1 MLKIKLY
8 SNIDY
13 IQNLSRGLI
22 NPVAALPLNDRTGF
36 YNFYNL
42 YSYGT
47 GSTVTK
53 NITGVSNVGKYRVFV
68 DSNLVYKAWLPQIT
82 IAGVTGS
89 VGLNGTYTYQIGSGS
104 AGTYDTSG
112 NDSLIVNTG
121 APASGVWGNDGTVS
135 IDSNRLRNVTSW
147 AAVRLFTYN
156 ATTGQ
161 WYYPDAGIDNVDI
174 NTLLYGP
181 FSFSSTVT
189 YNIPLSLVTGGLQT
203 GNWPQGIFVMNVVY
217 QGLFEQQAVPT
228 IGVCANV
235 ICRKLQELSDDILY
249 QRACKG
255 KCKQY
260 DDLSRVWNLCYQ
272 QLLRV
277 QIDFESYVSYD
288 ISNIPALNESL
299 ITNNELGK
307 AVSLY
312 KEALAI
318 AEQNIDC
325 NGCK

>member
-22 NPVAALPLNDRTGF
+22 NPVSALPLNDRTGF

-47 GSTVTK
+47 GSFVTK
-53 NITGVSNVGKYRVFV
+53 NIAGVLNLTKYYISV
-68 DSNLVYKAWLPQIT
+68 DSNLVYQVWQPQIT

-89 VGLNGTYTYQIGSGS
+89 VGLNGTYTYQNGAGS
-104 AGTYDTSG
+104 AGTYDTFSTQT
-112 NDSLIVNTG
+112 LRVNTG
-121 APASGVWGNDGTVS
+121 VPASGVWGNNGT
-135 IDSNRLRNVTSW
+135 IAITANPLRSDASW
-147 AAVRLFTYN
+147 NGVRLYTYN
-156 ATTGQ
+156 AITGQ
-161 WYYPDAGIDNVDI
+161 WYYSDAGIDYVDI
-174 NTLLYGP
+174 NTLFYGP
-181 FSFSSTVT
+181 TFLTPTIT

-217 QGLFEQQAVPT
+217 IGLFEQQAVPT

-235 ICRKLQELSDDILY
+235 ICRKLQELADDILY

-272 QLLRV
+272 QLLRT
-277 QIDFESYVSYD
+277 QIDFESYVSFD
-288 ISNIPALNESL
+288 ISNISALNESL

-318 AEQNIDC
+318 AEQDIDC

>member
-47 GSTVTK
+47 GSTITK
-53 NITGVSNVGKYRVFV
+53 NITGVLNLTEYRISV
-68 DSNLVYKAWLPQIT
+68 DSNLVYQAWQPQIT

-89 VGLNGTYTYQIGSGS
+89 VGLNGTYTYQSGANS
-104 AGTYDTSG
+104 AGTYDTLFNQS
-112 NDSLIVNTG
+112 ITVNTG
-121 APASGVWGNDGTVS
+121 APTSGVWGNNGT
-135 IDSNRLRNVTSW
+135 ITIAANPIRSNLSW

-174 NTLLYGP
+174 NTLLYGT

-217 QGLFEQQAVPT
+217 IGLFEQQAVPT

-249 QRACKG
+249 QRACKS

-272 QLLRV
+272 QLIRV
-277 QIDFESYVSYD
+277 QIDFESYVSFD
-288 ISNIPALNESL
+288 VTNISALNESL